1 MFPTS
6 TGSYLHLEHDH
17 EGIILQTAAKLL
29 VQFHLG
35 EASEYGPVHSG
46 QICYST
52 RAKNVSILTD
62 IKVNCVQ
69 FTPQIIIWTQISASV
84 N

>member
-6 TGSYLHLEHDH
+6 TGNHLHLDLDH

-35 EASEYGPVHSG
+35 EASEHGPMLY
-46 QICYST
+46 YSIRT
-52 RAKNVSILTD
+52 KM
-62 IKVNCVQ
+62 
-69 FTPQIIIWTQISASV
+69 
-84 N
+84 